1 MAAARECRAAGLPLP
16 NFSMAPLTREFSES
30 NVETFL
36 PLLRHDLQLPPDEK
50 IELAPLES
58 YRNSAP
64 ERYRSAPS
72 VKAFEQKLELA
83 RD

>member
-1 MAAARECRAAGLPLP
+1 
-16 NFSMAPLTREFSES
+16 MAPLTREFSES
-30 NVETFL
+30 TVETFL
-36 PLLRHDLQLPPDEK
+36 PLLRHDLRLPPDEK
-50 IELAPLES
+50 IELAPVET
-58 YRNSAP
+58 YRNADP